1 MPRLGEILIADG
13 LVSADQVEQALRAQV
28 VWGGRLGT
36 NLVELHCIDLDGVAA
51 AIGKQRGL
59 PAALAR
65 HFEAADPAVQ
75 AQLPALIAARWAC
88 VPLRRFG
95 EDARLAIAAIDPLGA
110 EARVVIAET
119 YGIDPALV
127 VVALAAELRIKYHL
141 EAVYKIQRPARF
153 LRSRG
158 QSIPPFP
165 LFEADAIS
173 EADDELSIPITID
186 EDDEPSA
193 PVEPAE
199 PLDIDLA
206 GLADEAS
213 QPSVQ
218 PAGRDRRRYVP
229 TLGEAED
236 VAPEAALGRIAIRR
250 VAVVP
255 RTASEA
261 LDGDEPLTLDTAT
274 RAIRR
279 SKDRDKVAELVI
291 EAIEQFA
298 PTCEAAVL
306 LVVRGGVAT
315 GWKAFSRS
323 DSATAEI
330 SVPLDQPGL
339 VPKAIEANA
348 VIRAHASDLSP
359 IDRLL
364 LAALDRADGDLAVA
378 PVAIAS
384 RVLCAI
390 AVATSRDADLGPL
403 DAIVTACGTAFARLI
418 RDASR

>member
-1 MPRLGEILIADG
+1 MR
-13 LVSADQVEQALRAQV
+13 SAESTTTSRFRSQSTR
-28 VWGGRLGT
+28 T
-36 NLVELHCIDLDGVAA
+36 N
-51 AIGKQRGL
+51 
-59 PAALAR
+59 
-65 HFEAADPAVQ
+65 
-75 AQLPALIAARWAC
+75 
-88 VPLRRFG
+88 
-95 EDARLAIAAIDPLGA
+95 
-110 EARVVIAET
+110 
-119 YGIDPALV
+119 
-127 VVALAAELRIKYHL
+127 
-141 EAVYKIQRPARF
+141 
-153 LRSRG
+153 
-158 QSIPPFP
+158 
-165 LFEADAIS
+165 
-173 EADDELSIPITID
+173 
-186 EDDEPSA
+186 PSA
-193 PVEPAE
+193 PIEPAE
-199 PLDIDLA
+199 PLDIDLS
-206 GLADEAS
+206 GLADEGS
-213 QPSVQ
+213 QPAVQ

-229 TLGEAED
+229 TLGEDAD

-255 RTASEA
+255 RAASEA
-261 LDGDEPLTLDTAT
+261 TDGDGPLTLESAA

-279 SKDRDKVAELVI
+279 GKDRDKVAELVI

-348 VIRAHASDLSP
+348 VIRAHASELSP

-364 LAALDRADGDLAVA
+364 LGALDRADGDLAVA